1 MTMSFDSAQ
10 ATHAGVKMQIE
21 MEMWLASDVPGA
33 HELRAFYQKNA
44 DHFPWTAL
52 AAGGKPGMQKSMAQA
67 QKRIASMGG
76 VPVLQIVRMKMNGA
90 QGLSADQSAKMQQG
104 MGQARAKLEEM
115 AKQGGPQGAA
125 AQQALARMGGL
136 SASPAGGFEMTMESH
151 DFSTAAIPDSVF
163 AIPAGY
169 QKTEKTTSGK

>member
-1 MTMSFDSAQ
+1 
-10 ATHAGVKMQIE
+10 
-21 MEMWLASDVPGA
+21 
-33 HELRAFYQKNA
+33 
-44 DHFPWTAL
+44 
-52 AAGGKPGMQKSMAQA
+52 
-67 QKRIASMGG
+67 MGG

-169 QKTEKTTSGK
+169 QKSEKTTSGK